1 MDLLTPPVA
10 FHFSVMFMG
19 AMPPVPDM
27 AFQEVS
33 GLESGLE
40 TEQLVEGGE
49 NRFVH
54 QLPKPH
60 KQGNLKLKRG
70 MTTAASGLVQWCK
83 STLENDLAKPIEPK
97 DITVSLL
104 NEMRA
109 PVAVWSI
116 GNAYPV
122 KWTVGG
128 FDAMKNELAVET
140 IELAYTTLKRKV

>member
-1 MDLLTPPVA
+1 MDLLDPPVA
-10 FHFSVMFMG
+10 FHFTVMFAGMQ
-19 AMPPVPDM
+19 PRVPDM

-40 TEQLVEGGE
+40 VEPVVEGGE
-49 NRFVH
+49 NRYVH
-54 QLPKPH
+54 QLPKPARR
-60 KQGNLKLKRG
+60 GNLKLKRG
-70 MTTAASGLVQWCK
+70 LTTYASGMVQWCK
-83 STLENDLAKPIEPK
+83 STIEGDFAQAIKPK

-109 PVAVWSI
+109 PVAVWLV

-122 KWTVGG
+122 KWSMGA

-140 IELAYTTLKRKV
+140 IELAYHTLKRKM